1 MILKLND
8 YLDRYLVDKTY
19 TITIKNNTIHIVNY
33 IEIEDFTNTKVI
45 IKYEKGKTTIIGEN
59 LVLTKMLKDELLI
72 TGKIKTI
79 EV

>member
-1 MILKLND
+1 MKLND

-19 TITIKNNTIHIVNY
+19 AITIKNNTIHIENY
-33 IEIEDFTNTKVI
+33 IEIEDFTNTRVI
-45 IKYEKGKTTIIGEN
+45 IKYEKGKTIIIGNN
-59 LVLTKMLKDELLI
+59 LVLSKMLKDELLI

>member
-19 TITIKNNTIHIVNY
+19 AITIKNNTIHIMNY

-45 IKYEKGKTTIIGEN
+45 IRYEKGKTTIIGNN
-59 LVLTKMLKDELLI
+59 LVLSKMLQDELI
-72 TGKIKTI
+72 IEGKIKTV

>member
-1 MILKLND
+1 M
-8 YLDRYLVDKTY
+8 
-19 TITIKNNTIHIVNY
+19 NY